1 MVAEFYLSMVHI
13 DFKFFCIITTW
24 ILCIPVPIISLSPRT
39 TMVLQLIPLTPQ
51 PSWPS
56 KCWEAGS
63 PTYWWP
69 VMFASVHIH
78 VMDIVVRTEESSE
91 CTCIKAM
98 KWKKGWRIFW
108 VCELETLKLIHLIQE
123 FYQLLHYTHV
133 AFIDLCGLFCRYS
146 TWRWKHR

>member
-1 MVAEFYLSMVHI
+1 MVAEFNLSMVHI

-24 ILCIPVPIISLSPRT
+24 ILCIPIISLSPRT

-91 CTCIKAM
+91 CTCKLWNEKKM
-98 KWKKGWRIFW
+98 KNILSLWIRNIEIDSSYSR
-108 VCELETLKLIHLIQE
+108 VLPIVTL
-123 FYQLLHYTHV
+123 YTCSIYRFV
-133 AFIDLCGLFCRYS
+133 WFVL
-146 TWRWKHR
+146 